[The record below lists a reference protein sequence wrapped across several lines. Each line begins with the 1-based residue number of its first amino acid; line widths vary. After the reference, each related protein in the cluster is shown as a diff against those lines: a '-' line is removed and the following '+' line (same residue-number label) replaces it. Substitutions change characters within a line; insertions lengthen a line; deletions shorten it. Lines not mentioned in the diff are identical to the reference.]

1 MRHLGTLMAVLAL
14 VAARPAAAQD
24 DGGYVERGP
33 RFLLASAKEPV
44 RVDTRKTPVLRQ
56 RISLDLQGVSLGEAL
71 RDVSQKSGV
80 RLAFSDA
87 VLPPDRTVEFS
98 ADNITVAAALTELLI
113 DADVDVLFS
122 KDGGGVLVRK
132 QLSLALIRGTVRDSA
147 TGEPLEGA
155 SISVVG
161 TQIKAETNS
170 NGQYAL
176 RGGAAG
182 HGRDSGTADRVPPG
196 GADRG
201 GGHRR
206 TEGGLH
212 PRGRGHPAGGGR
224 VRGLRDA
231 GAGGP

>member
-56 RISLDLQGVSLGEAL
+56 RISLDLQGVSLSEAL

-132 QLSLALIRGTVRDSA
+132 QLSLALIRGTVTDSA
-147 TGEPLEGA
+147 TGGPVAGA
-155 SISVVG
+155 TVSVVG
-161 TQIKAETNS
+161 TGTWAHRDQRRRPVSSWPTS
-170 NGQYAL
+170 
-176 RGGAAG
+176 AG
-182 HGRDSGTADRVPPG
+182 TLG
-196 GADRG
+196 
-201 GGHRR
+201 
-206 TEGGLH
+206 
-212 PRGRGHPAGGGR
+212 
-224 VRGLRDA
+224 
-231 GAGGP
+231 

>member
-56 RISLDLQGVSLGEAL
+56 RISLDLQGVSLSEAL

-98 ADNITVAAALTELLI
+98 ADNITVRAALTELLI
-113 DADVDVLFS
+113 DADVVRPVLQ
-122 KDGGGVLVRK
+122 GRRRRAGP
-132 QLSLALIRGTVRDSA
+132 QAALARAHSRN
-147 TGEPLEGA
+147 GE
-155 SISVVG
+155 
-161 TQIKAETNS
+161 
-170 NGQYAL
+170 
-176 RGGAAG
+176 
-182 HGRDSGTADRVPPG
+182 
-196 GADRG
+196 
-201 GGHRR
+201 
-206 TEGGLH
+206 
-212 PRGRGHPAGGGR
+212 
-224 VRGLRDA
+224 GLRD
-231 GAGGP
+231 G